1 MAAHRTRVLVLY
13 SHAILGE
20 GLVQFLADDEHL
32 DVHALSQEAID
43 AIDSAFGAPP
53 DVIVLEED
61 GPVSAADLMGRTDCP
76 VIIDVSISS
85 PSAWTIR
92 RQAVH
97 AKPERLA
104 EAIRQA
110 CHEETTGAH
119 RPARQHRGT
128 CSDRQAAPAA
138 SAPGSAP
145 GEGAAAGPAKST
157 GVRA

>member
-20 GLVQFLADDEHL
+20 GLVQYLADDEHL

-61 GPVSAADLMGRTDCP
+61 GLVSAADLMGRTDCP

-92 RQAVH
+92 RQAVN

-119 RPARQHRGT
+119 HPARQHRATGN
-128 CSDRQAAPAA
+128 DRRAAAAA
-138 SAPGSAP
+138 SDSESAP
-145 GEGAAAGPAKST
+145 EGAAAGPASAT

>member
-13 SHAILGE
+13 NHAILGE

-32 DVHALSQEAID
+32 EVHALSQEALD
-43 AIDSAFGAPP
+43 AIDSVFGAPP

-61 GPVSAADLMGRTDCP
+61 GPVSAADLMGQTECP

-85 PSAWTIR
+85 PNAWTIR

-110 CHEETTGAH
+110 CHEETAVGHHGPKRARSRICTGKP
-119 RPARQHRGT
+119 R
-128 CSDRQAAPAA
+128 
-138 SAPGSAP
+138 
-145 GEGAAAGPAKST
+145 AAGTTEK
-157 GVRA
+157 V

>member
-32 DVHALSQEAID
+32 EVHALSQEAID
-43 AIDSAFGAPP
+43 AVDSAFGAPP

-85 PSAWTIR
+85 PNAWTIR
-92 RQAVH
+92 RRAVH

-110 CHEETTGAH
+110 CHEEAAASH
-119 RPARQHRGT
+119 RPARGQRGMCT
-128 CSDRQAAPAA
+128 SRLASPAA
-138 SAPGSAP
+138 SEVEGVPGGGSS
-145 GEGAAAGPAKST
+145 AGPARST
-157 GVRA
+157 RILA